1 MPCDSPRACGG
12 WSTTRAPP
20 ARPPE
25 SASRTGTGRRGKA
38 RPTPRRG
45 RPSRPDRPPGP
56 TRSASRLGDLGL
68 AGAAVG
74 ADLDG
79 QDFFL
84 DPVLVLEEIGCSL
97 RERDDDSVG
106 QLEPGLLAHRVQPV
120 DQVEDAALELEL
132 FVEGRVECDGD
143 AVAARDR
150 PALLPGPLDEHLLG
164 GEVAARGPEA
174 SVREL
179 IELARFES
187 GANRAE
193 LLAELR
199 PEHRQVRLDA
209 QLGGAHFAEFDLFH
223 AELLADLV
231 GVLLGARSPLDD
243 EPTQRLPKLEPRRR
257 AHLAAELDY
266 AARLGHVGD
275 EHLPQM
281 LGEER
286 HHRPDRAQSLDER
299 VPERPEGGLVE
310 RIEAPARPP
319 DVPVRE
325 VIDE

>member
-68 AGAAVG
+68 A
-74 ADLDG
+74 
-79 QDFFL
+79 
-84 DPVLVLEEIGCSL
+84 
-97 RERDDDSVG
+97 
-106 QLEPGLLAHRVQPV
+106 
-120 DQVEDAALELEL
+120 
-132 FVEGRVECDGD
+132 GD

-275 EHLPQM
+275 ELLVDKAGRRLRPAGEEHRPWSFLGRSRDEHLPQM

-286 HHRPDRAQSLDER
+286 HHQPDRAQSLDER